1 MSLFLY
7 ASLIKFCYSLNIKK
21 GRLNSLLHI
30 YCVKKVPKSAFFAS
44 FLKFTIASAH
54 LLDAIVIIIVKIL
67 IAMGLPSKD
76 IKRFVAV
83 SNQVAEYPPLD
94 LTKLQ
99 YQALLVLIS
108 CIDSTEKPIYS
119 IEDIVEEIK
128 SKGIT
133 DQYEQMQY
141 LEDLINR
148 QNTYRIPYREYL
160 RFFTGGETPQGGT
173 IQRALD
179 AVLSLNNKPFKFS
192 NPEYEGSYVWFQA
205 VALDKKTNDIVFII
219 SSFAKPFLMGL
230 RRDFLQMLAESTIN
244 FDGKYSVPI
253 FLYMKSKLFQGR
265 EEYHGSES
273 LDIFKRR
280 FGLGDIKTYDKFY
293 DFQRRILDVA
303 EKDSEKSGDIK
314 FLFTG
319 KPEAGSKKI
328 GELQYSIYRI
338 GNTKEIA
345 GSTDLTIAPSNL
357 KEGQKKKGAEKDT
370 THKDKL
376 LNLSESERR
385 AYMYLAELGIN
396 KAFIVDNILVHPN
409 FNYELLRGCEDEYL
423 KILWQWFS
431 KKTKSDVKAAAFV
444 SWWKNGRLT
453 REDVHWQIVEILRQR
468 FKNKEKK
475 APTIFDSLQNTE
487 PNPIK
492 KVEKVKNI
500 PIQINRPINKKG
512 VFDFEK
518 FKTEHPSVL
527 ERISSERLSAFDEFK
542 EIPNYTLLLKNSI
555 ESHCEQWWR
564 QLG

>member
-1 MSLFLY
+1 
-7 ASLIKFCYSLNIKK
+7 
-21 GRLNSLLHI
+21 
-30 YCVKKVPKSAFFAS
+30 
-44 FLKFTIASAH
+44 
-54 LLDAIVIIIVKIL
+54 
-67 IAMGLPSKD
+67 MGLPSKD

-108 CIDSTEKPIYS
+108 CIDSTEKPIYG
-119 IEDIVEEIK
+119 IDDIVEEIK

-179 AVLSLNNKPFKFS
+179 AVLSLNNKPFKFN

-205 VALDKKTNDIVFII
+205 VALEKKSNDIVFVIT
-219 SSFAKPFLMGL
+219 SFAKPLLMGL
-230 RRDFLQMLAESTIN
+230 RRDFLQMLAESTVN

-265 EEYHGSES
+265 QEYHGVEP

-280 FGLGDIKTYDKFY
+280 FGLDGIKTYEKFY

-328 GELQYSIYRI
+328 GELQYSIYRL
-338 GNTKEIA
+338 GNEKELNIEADLATKPSILNEIKNRTRNT
-345 GSTDLTIAPSNL
+345 G
-357 KEGQKKKGAEKDT
+357 KDT
-370 THKDKL
+370 PHKEKL
-376 LNLSESERR
+376 LNLTESERR
-385 AYMYLAELGIN
+385 AYVYLAELGIN

-431 KKTKSDVKAAAFV
+431 KKTKSEVKAAAFV

-475 APTIFDSLQNTE
+475 MPTIFDSFQKNDVE
-487 PNPIK
+487 PIK
-492 KVEKVKNI
+492 RPEKVKNI
-500 PIQINRPINKKG
+500 PIQSPKPLNKKG
-512 VFDFEK
+512 MFSFEK
-518 FKTEHPSVL
+518 FKTEHPSVF
-527 ERISSERLSAFDEFK
+527 ERIGAERAAAFNEFK
-542 EIPNYTLLLKNSI
+542 DIPNYELLLKNSI

-564 QLG
+564 QLGE